1 MFCLL
6 KSTDDW
12 HTASDNSE
20 MVGSAFIDLRKKF
33 DIVDHFL
40 PWGSLR
46 GLGSKITELVVSYL
60 VGRIVAIVA
69 IF

>member
-12 HTASDNSE
+12 YTAFDNSE
-20 MVGSAFIDLRKKF
+20 MVGAAFIDLRKKF

-40 PWGSLR
+40 LWGKLERFGVENYCVASLLSCR
-46 GLGSKITELVVSYL
+46 
-60 VGRIVAIVA
+60 
-69 IF
+69 